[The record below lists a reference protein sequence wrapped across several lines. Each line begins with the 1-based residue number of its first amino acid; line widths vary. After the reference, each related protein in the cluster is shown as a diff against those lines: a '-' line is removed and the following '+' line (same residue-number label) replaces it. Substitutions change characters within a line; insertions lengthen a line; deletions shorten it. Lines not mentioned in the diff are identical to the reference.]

1 MKSGA
6 FFIVV
11 TKRRIFLTDIYAS
24 VGKRIRRLRKQ
35 LGFTQEEL
43 ADRCGLDFHSIGA
56 VERGERNV
64 SLKSLKAIADALKVT
79 PETLLQEEENAP
91 KEEKKALLHELLY
104 ALEGENIENV
114 RFIVQ
119 DAKNLLHYVKQ
130 KPRKKRKNK

>member
-1 MKSGA
+1 MA
-6 FFIVV
+6 
-11 TKRRIFLTDIYAS
+11 DIYTT

-43 ADRCGLDFHSIGA
+43 ADLSGLDFRSIGA

-64 SLKSLKAIADALKVT
+64 SLKSLNAIADALKVT
-79 PETLLQEEENAP
+79 PETLLQKEGLP
-91 KEEKKALLHELLY
+91 VKEEKKALLHELIY
-104 ALEGENIENV
+104 VLEEENLESI

-130 KPRKKRKNK
+130 KKKKRSKNR